1 MNRCIARKAD
11 GTVCGAEA
19 ALVDPQ
25 LGGHVCQL
33 HSPLLRLHSEA
44 NRSYP
49 TTRAYLGKVEEYL
62 IQAGESA
69 RKEIN
74 RSDKDGV
81 SKLLQKI
88 NQTEK
93 DVVSKLLQM
102 RIDLRKIQRLIE

>member
-25 LGGHVCQL
+25 LGGHVCRL
-33 HSPLLRLHSEA
+33 HSPLLALHSESSQ
-44 NRSYP
+44 SYP
-49 TTRAYLGKVEEYL
+49 NTRAYLGKVEEYL

-74 RSDKDGV
+74 QS
-81 SKLLQKI
+81 
-88 NQTEK
+88 EK
-93 DVVSKLLQM
+93 DVVSKLLQL
-102 RIDLRKIQRLIE
+102 RIDLRKIQKLIE